1 MKHQQ
6 DAFGREICDYFT
18 GKGGFEVVE
27 RDDGYVAI
35 SGGPRCYLAEFKD
48 WPPYQRRAMRY
59 ARGRVLDIGCGAGR
73 VALYLQRK
81 GFDVVGVDNS
91 PLAVKV
97 CKQRG
102 LQQAH
107 VVPIEKVGARLGEFD
122 TFLMM
127 GNNFGLFESFDQAR
141 RLLRRFHRMSSAKA
155 RIIAES
161 RDPYQTREPAHLA
174 YHRRNRR
181 RGRMSGQ
188 VRIRIRYKGYA
199 TRWFDYLLVSRGEM
213 KEILRGTGWKVS
225 RFLGSGGASY
235 IAVITK
241 AGR

>member
-1 MKHQQ
+1 
-6 DAFGREICDYFT
+6 
-18 GKGGFEVVE
+18 
-27 RDDGYVAI
+27 
-35 SGGPRCYLAEFKD
+35 
-48 WPPYQRRAMRY
+48 
-59 ARGRVLDIGCGAGR
+59 
-73 VALYLQRK
+73 
-81 GFDVVGVDNS
+81 
-91 PLAVKV
+91 
-97 CKQRG
+97 
-102 LQQAH
+102 
-107 VVPIEKVGARLGEFD
+107 
-122 TFLMM
+122 MM

-141 RLLRRFHRMSSAKA
+141 RLLRRFHKMSAPDA

-235 IAVITK
+235 IAIITK